1 MYFFFFLYIVFKTI
15 FILLF
20 REQNETK
27 FPPSIKS
34 KPEKQNSESTE
45 KTNQEENQ
53 LRKLSDTHNI
63 SKPLRP
69 KSSRPPAPNRRPQSN
84 TYTE

>member
-1 MYFFFFLYIVFKTI
+1 MNIIYWFS
-15 FILLF
+15 
-20 REQNETK
+20 EQNENKLQST
-27 FPPSIKS
+27 IKS
-34 KPEKQNSESTE
+34 KPEYLDSES
-45 KTNQEENQ
+45 KKINQEENQ

-63 SKPLRP
+63 AKSLRP

>member
-1 MYFFFFLYIVFKTI
+1 MQST
-15 FILLF
+15 
-20 REQNETK
+20 
-27 FPPSIKS
+27 IKS
-34 KPEKQNSESTE
+34 SSEKQNTESTE
-45 KTNQEENQ
+45 KNCKEENQ
-53 LRKLSDTHNI
+53 LRKLSDVHNI